1 MTTLPTLTPFLNQL
15 HKTSRLRVWSI
26 VVTIFGDLV
35 QPRGTPISTQELLQL
50 TDAIGVEGNALRTAM
65 SRLAKEGW
73 LTRHKQGRTSAYS
86 LSKSGALTFLAAS
99 ERIYNPSFFSANNH
113 WHLAIHNEPIDPT
126 TIDHATSFQINKT
139 TRLSQ
144 EPLAG
149 KDCLALS
156 ALIEDMPNWVRDQLI
171 PQPLNNNYQT
181 LYDLLQSIDVQ
192 DVTALPPLEAMALRF
207 ITIHFWRRLVLR
219 HPLLPAKLSD
229 TNWVGSKTHAQVKEL
244 YAQIITPSEK
254 WWDIP
259 TPDKGLEHLQQ
270 RFQ

>member
-1 MTTLPTLTPFLNQL
+1 MTTLPTLTPFLNEL

-50 TDAIGVEGNALRTAM
+50 TDAIGIEGNALRTAM

-86 LSKSGALTFLAAS
+86 LSKSGANTFLTAS
-99 ERIYNPSFFSANNH
+99 ERIYHPSFFSTNDQ
-113 WHLAIHNEPIDPT
+113 WHLAIHNEAIDPT
-126 TIDHATSFQINKT
+126 TIDHASSFQINKT
-139 TRLSQ
+139 TCLSQ

-149 KDCLALS
+149 KGCLTLEAT
-156 ALIEDMPNWVRDQLI
+156 IEDMPNWVKNQLI
-171 PQPLNNNYQT
+171 PQSLSDNYQT
-181 LYDLLQSIDVQ
+181 LHDLLQSIDFG
-192 DVTALPPLEAMALRF
+192 DTAKLSPLEAMALRF

-219 HPLLPAKLSD
+219 HPLLPQTFSKAD
-229 TNWVGSKTHAQVKEL
+229 WIGSETHTHVKEL
-244 YAQIITPSEK
+244 YAEIISPSEN
-254 WWDIP
+254 WWETP
-259 TPDKGLEHLQQ
+259 TTDRGLKHLQQ

>member
-1 MTTLPTLTPFLNQL
+1 MTTLPTLTPFLNEL

-50 TDAIGVEGNALRTAM
+50 TGAIGIEGNALRTAM

-86 LSKSGALTFLAAS
+86 LSKSGANTFLAAS
-99 ERIYNPSFFSANNH
+99 ERIYHPSFFSSNDQ
-113 WHLAIHNEPIDPT
+113 WHLAIHNEAIDPK

-139 TRLSQ
+139 TCLSQ
-144 EPLAG
+144 DPLTG
-149 KDCLALS
+149 KDCLTLKAT
-156 ALIEDMPNWVRDQLI
+156 IEDMPDWVKDQLI
-171 PQPLNNNYQT
+171 PQSLSDNYQT
-181 LYDLLQSIDVQ
+181 LHNLLQSIDVTR
-192 DVTALPPLEAMALRF
+192 VAGLSPLEAMALRF

-219 HPLLPAKLSD
+219 HPLLPQNFSR
-229 TNWVGSKTHAQVKEL
+229 TNWVGSKTHAQVKAL

-254 WWDIP
+254 CWETSTTDQ
-259 TPDKGLEHLQQ
+259 GLAHLQQ